1 MPTPTRA
8 LSRAFRS
15 VQGPSRRRLL
25 SLGLGAAGL
34 LSLAAPAH
42 ADLPATVANVKRS
55 VVAVGSFDPLAS
67 PRFAFR
73 GTGFIVDDGQLL
85 VTNAHVLPE
94 ISGDQK
100 LAIQVGRVRLEA
112 DGQFDIRTLT
122 LLALDRDHDLALL
135 RISGAALPPLVL
147 AASDSAREG
156 QAIGLMGFPIGG
168 VLGFSPV
175 THSGIVASI
184 TPIVLPPANA
194 RQLDAAAI
202 ARVRRGAF
210 DILQLDAIAYPG
222 NSGGPVFDAD
232 TGQVVGV
239 VNMVFVKGSRESAL
253 SNPTG
258 ITYAIPVRWVHA
270 LLASQQR

>member
-1 MPTPTRA
+1 MPTLP
-8 LSRAFRS
+8 
-15 VQGPSRRRLL
+15 RRHVL
-25 SLGLGAAGL
+25 SLTASALLIGGLVNAPVRAGL
-34 LSLAAPAH
+34 PEAV
-42 ADLPATVANVKRS
+42 VAVKPS
-55 VVAVGSFDPLAS
+55 VVAVGTWDPVSS
-67 PRFAFR
+67 PRFSFR
-73 GTGFIVDDGQLL
+73 GTGFVVGDGQTL

-94 ISGDQK
+94 VVGELK

-112 DGQFDIRTLT
+112 EGQYDIRMLT
-122 LLALDRDHDLALL
+122 VLHIDRDHDLALL
-135 RISGAALPPLVL
+135 RFSGNALPPLSL
-147 AASDSAREG
+147 APADSAREG
-156 QAIGLMGFPIGG
+156 QAIALMGFPIGG

-194 RQLDAAAI
+194 RQLDAAAV

-222 NSGGPVFDAD
+222 NSGGPLFDAAS
-232 TGQVVGV
+232 GQVIGV

-253 SNPTG
+253 SSPTG

-270 LLASQQR
+270 LMATKP

>member
-1 MPTPTRA
+1 MPA
-8 LSRAFRS
+8 L
-15 VQGPSRRRLL
+15 PRRRLL
-25 SLGLGAAGL
+25 ELALAGL
-34 LSLAAPAH
+34 AAMAGPSAVR
-42 ADLPATVANVKRS
+42 ADLPASVALVKRS
-55 VVAVGSFDPLAS
+55 VVAVGTFDPVAS

-73 GTGFIVDDGQLL
+73 GTGFVVDDGQLL

-100 LAIQVGRVRLEA
+100 LAIQVGRVRVES

-135 RISGAALPPLVL
+135 RFSGAPLPPLVL
-147 AASDSAREG
+147 GEPDSVREG

-175 THSGIVASI
+175 THRGIVASI
-184 TPIVLPPANA
+184 TPIVLPPATA
-194 RQLDAAAI
+194 RQLDAAAV
-202 ARVRRGAF
+202 ARMRRGAF
-210 DILQLDAIAYPG
+210 DILQLDATAYPG

-232 TGQVVGV
+232 TAQVHGV

-253 SNPTG
+253 TNPTG

-270 LLASQQR
+270 LLAGARH

>member
-1 MPTPTRA
+1 M
-8 LSRAFRS
+8 SRC
-15 VQGPSRRRLL
+15 SRRHILDFAL
-25 SLGLGAAGL
+25 AGL
-34 LSLAAPAH
+34 AAAMLPWAAR
-42 ADLPATVANVKRS
+42 ADLPESVAVVKRS
-55 VVAVGSFDPLAS
+55 VVAVGTYDPVAS

-73 GTGFIVDDGQLL
+73 GTGFVVESGQLL

-100 LAIQVGRVRLEA
+100 LAIQVGRVRLES

-135 RISGAALPPLVL
+135 RLSGAPLPALVL
-147 AASDSAREG
+147 GEPDSVREG

-175 THSGIVASI
+175 THRGIVASI

-194 RQLDAAAI
+194 RQLDAAAV

-210 DILQLDAIAYPG
+210 DILQLDATAYPG
-222 NSGGPVFDAD
+222 NSGGPVFDAE
-232 TGQVVGV
+232 TAQVHGV
-239 VNMVFVKGSRESAL
+239 VNMVFVKGNRESAL
-253 SNPTG
+253 TNPTG

-270 LLASQQR
+270 LLSSKR

>member
-1 MPTPTRA
+1 MPA
-8 LSRAFRS
+8 L
-15 VQGPSRRRLL
+15 PRRQLIH
-25 SLGLGAAGL
+25 LGLGTLAAAAALAGL
-34 LSLAAPAH
+34 PATAR
-42 ADLPATVANVKRS
+42 ADLPATVAQVRRS
-55 VVAVGSFDPLAS
+55 VVAVGTFDPLAS

-73 GTGFIVDDGQLL
+73 GTGFVIGDGQLL

-94 ISGDQK
+94 PGATTSPTADTR
-100 LAIQVGRVRLEA
+100 LAIQVGRVRLES
-112 DGQFDIRTLT
+112 DGQYDIRTLT
-122 LLALDRDHDLALL
+122 LLGIDRDHDLALL

-147 AASDSAREG
+147 AESDSAREG

-175 THSGIVASI
+175 THRGIVASI

-194 RQLDAAAI
+194 RQLDAAAV
-202 ARVRRGAF
+202 ARMRRGAF

>member
-1 MPTPTRA
+1 MPTLP
-8 LSRAFRS
+8 
-15 VQGPSRRRLL
+15 RRRIL
-25 SLGLGAAGL
+25 SLLASSLCLGSLAMPAAQAGL
-34 LSLAAPAH
+34 PE
-42 ADLPATVANVKRS
+42 TVAAVKPS
-55 VVAVGSFDPLAS
+55 VVAVGTWDPVAS
-67 PRFAFR
+67 PRFTFR
-73 GTGFIVDDGQLL
+73 GTGFVVGDGQTL

-94 ISGDQK
+94 VIADQK

-112 DGQFDIRTLT
+112 DGQFDIRMLT
-122 LLALDRDHDLALL
+122 VLHVDRDHDLALL
-135 RISGAALPPLVL
+135 RFTGHPLPPLSL
-147 AASDSAREG
+147 APADSAREG
-156 QAIGLMGFPIGG
+156 QAIALMGFPIGG

-175 THSGIVASI
+175 THKGIVASI

-194 RQLDAAAI
+194 RQLDAAAV

-222 NSGGPVFDAD
+222 NSGGPLFDAE
-232 TGQVVGV
+232 TGQVIGV

-270 LLASQQR
+270 LLSARP